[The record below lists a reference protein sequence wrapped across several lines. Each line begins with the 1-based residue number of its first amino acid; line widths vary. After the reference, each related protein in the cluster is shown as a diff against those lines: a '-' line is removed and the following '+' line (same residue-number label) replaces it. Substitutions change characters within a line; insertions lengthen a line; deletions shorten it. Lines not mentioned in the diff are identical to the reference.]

1 MVPWCSTKETWTMEN
16 WRICWFLFQFSFLPD
31 GAHSKLSMGKWVEIP
46 EFSRTHGLMDWQ
58 VSLYWNRVGLQGWCV
73 PRIHGEQWTG
83 RKIHQ
88 SLVGIKWSFT
98 PKVFWMMM
106 YLNDSE
112 WVFRRVRFLKQLHD
126 QCMSKQFYTYVFA
139 GKVCHDSATGECGE
153 PWWMVHSQCRD
164 NRDRYFSLAA
174 ASANMNAELI
184 VWWVLQC
191 GPPQL

>member
-1 MVPWCSTKETWTMEN
+1 MTTWCCKFLYQMVPWCSTKEKWTMEN
-16 WRICWFLFQFSFLPD
+16 WRICWFLFQFWFLPD

-88 SLVGIKWSFT
+88 SLVAIKWSFT

-106 YLNDSE
+106 HLND
-112 WVFRRVRFLKQLHD
+112 LKVAIFEAIAWP
-126 QCMSKQFYTYVFA
+126 MSKQFYTYVFA
-139 GKVCHDSATGECGE
+139 GKVRHEVATGEFFCHGE
-153 PWWMVHSQCRD
+153 WFIR
-164 NRDRYFSLAA
+164 
-174 ASANMNAELI
+174 SAVII
-184 VWWVLQC
+184 VIGIFLWLPLRLTCTPNW
-191 GPPQL
+191 